1 MNVSMTLLKRIIQ
14 QLKKTNQKY
23 VTVDDLSQ
31 QLGIYPD
38 KIAEVISFF
47 NPLILMDLT
56 SNLKD
61 HLEQMETFLN
71 SKVAPKEIKK
81 TKISRI
87 DIKAYKSII
96 DFIYQH
102 MTIDGI
108 IDKTNHLSI
117 AELKAMKKLITE
129 ELKSK
134 KTLK

>member
-1 MNVSMTLLKRIIQ
+1 MNLSMPLLKRIIL

-38 KIAEVISFF
+38 KIAEVISYF

-61 HLEQMETFLN
+61 HLEQMEIFLN
-71 SKVAPKEIKK
+71 SKIAPKEVKK
-81 TKISRI
+81 TKTTRI
-87 DIKAYKSII
+87 DIKAYKTII

-108 IDKTNHLSI
+108 IDKTRHLSS

-134 KTLK
+134 KTSH